1 MMTAKHWVAAG
12 SSAAVLAGGLFMGA
26 PAAHADTCAPAG
38 AQGGLIAAAD
48 NVHDAGVHFNSL
60 VTDPETLAELE
71 DAQVALESAIVHDDT
86 KGGAEAAWNTILGL
100 QESYAMSTED
110 AAVDAAWASASVA
123 ALEFRAAALA
133 SGVHMEDGAWLVA
146 AFEENCGPLITGIGG
161 DWGTGAGTGHESASG
176 VNQGWNMQTGEE
188 SQLDT
193 GLLAGLLAAGAALA
207 GAVAFRMR
215 CTRT

>member
-1 MMTAKHWVAAG
+1 MMTAKHRVAAG

-60 VTDPETLAELE
+60 VTDPATLAELE
-71 DAQVALESAIVHDDT
+71 DAQVALENSMLYDDT

-100 QESYAMSTED
+100 QQSYATSTED
-110 AAVDAAWASASVA
+110 AAVDAAWASTSA
-123 ALEFRAAALA
+123 AAAEFQAAALA
-133 SGVHMEDGAWLVA
+133 SGVHMEDGDWLVA
-146 AFEENCGPLITGIGG
+146 AFESSCGPLMTSTGA
-161 DWGTGAGTGHESASG
+161 DWGTGTGHESASE
-176 VNQGWNMQTGEE
+176 VNHGINMQTAEE
-188 SQLDT
+188 SRLDT
-193 GLLAGLLAAGAALA
+193 GLLAGLLAAGTAVA

-215 CTRT
+215 RTRV